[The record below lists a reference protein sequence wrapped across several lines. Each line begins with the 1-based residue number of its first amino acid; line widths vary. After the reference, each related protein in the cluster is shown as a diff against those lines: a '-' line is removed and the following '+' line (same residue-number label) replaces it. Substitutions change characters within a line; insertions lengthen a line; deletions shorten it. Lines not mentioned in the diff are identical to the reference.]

1 MSDGSHRDRSADSAG
16 DDDPFPT
23 RAGDDP
29 SPTRAGDPSAAHPAN
44 PSAAHPG
51 TPSAARPGDPS
62 PDRAD
67 QLLLARVSEAA
78 GRARLGRRQA
88 TYGAP
93 FTGSEGWGAGP
104 EGWGAGPGGRGAAA
118 GVVRR
123 LLGVGGPAGA
133 KARARLDLYE
143 RGLTVAGAGRIH
155 VVRYDS
161 TVVRRRRVLSPQG
174 LARAYV
180 LVDVDGERM
189 VLRRGDF
196 GHPEVWGPEIRRAV
210 TDAQLPRALA
220 ALAEGARLA
229 FGPVWVTREAVGSRG
244 ASLRWGQVRRIEVLN
259 GSFAVRAAAGRW
271 QVWGTVASGIPN
283 LCVLQALAEHLAA
296 TAPHRRDDDKR
307 N

>member
-16 DDDPFPT
+16 DDDPSPT

-29 SPTRAGDPSAAHPAN
+29 SPTRPGDPSAD
-44 PSAAHPG
+44 
-51 TPSAARPGDPS
+51 RPGDRFA
-62 PDRAD
+62 DRAD

-78 GRARLGRRQA
+78 GRARLGRRRA

-93 FTGSEGWGAGP
+93 FTG
-104 EGWGAGPGGRGAAA
+104 PGGRGAAV

-133 KARARLDLYE
+133 RARARLDLYE

-189 VLRRGDF
+189 VLRCGDF
-196 GHPEVWGPEIRRAV
+196 GHPEMWGPEIRRAV

-244 ASLRWGQVRRIEVLN
+244 ASLRWEQVRRIEVLN

>member
-29 SPTRAGDPSAAHPAN
+29 S
-44 PSAAHPG
+44 
-51 TPSAARPGDPS
+51 AARPGNPS
-62 PDRAD
+62 PARAA

-93 FTGSEGWGAGP
+93 FTGPG
-104 EGWGAGPGGRGAAA
+104 GWGAGPGGRGAAV

-123 LLGVGGPAGA
+123 LLRVGGGPAGA
-133 KARARLDLYE
+133 RARARLDLYE

-189 VLRRGDF
+189 VLRCGDF

-244 ASLRWGQVRRIEVLN
+244 ASLRWEQVRRIEVLN
-259 GSFAVRAAAGRW
+259 GSFGVRTAAGRW

>member
-16 DDDPFPT
+16 DDDPSPT
-23 RAGDDP
+23 RAGDDL
-29 SPTRAGDPSAAHPAN
+29 SPTRAGDPSAA
-44 PSAAHPG
+44 
-51 TPSAARPGDPS
+51 RPGNPS

-93 FTGSEGWGAGP
+93 FTGPG
-104 EGWGAGPGGRGAAA
+104 GWGAGPGGRGAAV
-118 GVVRR
+118 GVARR

-133 KARARLDLYE
+133 RARTRLDLYE

-189 VLRRGDF
+189 VLRCGDF

-244 ASLRWGQVRRIEVLN
+244 ASLRWEQVRRVEVLN
-259 GSFAVRAAAGRW
+259 GCFAVRAAAGRW

-296 TAPHRRDDDKR
+296 TAPHRRDDDER

>member
-1 MSDGSHRDRSADSAG
+1 MSDGSHRDRSDDSGG
-16 DDDPFPT
+16 DHSLT
-23 RAGDDP
+23 RPGD
-29 SPTRAGDPSAAHPAN
+29 
-44 PSAAHPG
+44 
-51 TPSAARPGDPS
+51 PSAARPGNPS
-62 PDRAD
+62 PTRPGDRFADRAD

-88 TYGAP
+88 TYGARV
-93 FTGSEGWGAGP
+93 T
-104 EGWGAGPGGRGAAA
+104 GPGGRGAAV

-133 KARARLDLYE
+133 RARARLDLYE

-180 LVDVDGERM
+180 LVDVDGERI
-189 VLRRGDF
+189 VLRCGEF

-229 FGPVWVTREAVGSRG
+229 FGPVWLTREAVGSRG
-244 ASLRWGQVRRIEVLN
+244 ASLRWEQVRRIEVLN

-271 QVWGTVASGIPN
+271 QVWGTVTSGIPN

-296 TAPHRRDDDKR
+296 TAPRRRDDDKR

>member
-1 MSDGSHRDRSADSAG
+1 MSDGSHRDRSADG
-16 DDDPFPT
+16 
-23 RAGDDP
+23 AGDDP
-29 SPTRAGDPSAAHPAN
+29 SPNH
-44 PSAAHPG
+44 
-51 TPSAARPGDPS
+51 PGDPS
-62 PDRAD
+62 PNRPGHPSPTHPGDLSADRAD

-78 GRARLGRRQA
+78 GRARLGRRRA

-93 FTGSEGWGAGP
+93 FTGPGGWGAG
-104 EGWGAGPGGRGAAA
+104 AGIA
-118 GVVRR
+118 RR
-123 LLGVGGPAGA
+123 LLRVGGPAGA
-133 KARARLDLYE
+133 RARARLDLYE
-143 RGLTVAGAGRIH
+143 RGLTVGGAGRIH

-161 TVVRRRRVLSPQG
+161 TVVRRHRVLSPQG

-180 LVDVDGERM
+180 LVDVDGERV
-189 VLRRGDF
+189 VLRCGDF

-229 FGPVWVTREAVGSRG
+229 FGPVWITREAVGSRG
-244 ASLRWGQVRRIEVLN
+244 ASLRWEQVWRIEVRN

-296 TAPHRRDDDKR
+296 TAPHRPDDDKR

>member
-16 DDDPFPT
+16 DDDPSPA
-23 RAGDDP
+23 RARDDP
-29 SPTRAGDPSAAHPAN
+29 SPTRPGN
-44 PSAAHPG
+44 PSAD
-51 TPSAARPGDPS
+51 RPGDRFA
-62 PDRAD
+62 DRAD

-78 GRARLGRRQA
+78 GRSRLGRRQA

-104 EGWGAGPGGRGAAA
+104 GGGGAAVGIA
-118 GVVRR
+118 RR

-133 KARARLDLYE
+133 RARARLDLYE

-161 TVVRRRRVLSPQG
+161 TVVRRRRMLSPQG

-189 VLRRGDF
+189 VLRCGDF

-220 ALAEGARLA
+220 ALAEGARLT

-244 ASLRWGQVRRIEVLN
+244 ASLRWEQVRRIEVLN